1 MKLAQYKAESNETME
16 MIYLALLQVLENGPA
31 DFWNASDIAFGFINE
46 LLEFEQ
52 DNQTLQIDMESEN
65 EWKYFNGIIFLFS
78 ALLENPD
85 LYDWSTRNIGSFFT
99 QNLIGQFKAESWF
112 SYYCKDMQSRIDET
126 LVHFHNL
133 FTLDGQEISIPDV
146 GYIFSLTDFRELSEE
161 HSTSFSYG
169 HFSRMNFEET
179 FTICFDEVA
188 DKETSIEQDS
198 YYEKTLEHSLN
209 LSALLPCLNL
219 EKYSSCIE
227 YCNWHMKYSESVS
240 KKEFLTIMKY
250 AMPQRKIISNSL
262 KSGEKDLAQR
272 LFGASNI
279 NQPNNTTTS
288 TIPLFCH
295 NKRVGFHGENIGF
308 SSKVCD
314 DFYPS
319 PTDIGMCLTK
329 NLELNKVVINDPDY
343 NEFLEYDSERQVDA
357 IEGGTLWSESTFI
370 FQIENKDPLSP
381 NYKKYPNANLK
392 TMLLQLHQSKEFG
405 HFLTDTSVQKQN
417 IPLTLK
423 ANTEYIIEVSPTGQ
437 ISTESFKG
445 LDLHQRNCY
454 LEEEVK
460 QDSFFKTYTK
470 NNCHYECLTKLAGGK
485 CGCIPWDFLHN
496 IDAKE
501 CDVFGRTCFYQSIK
515 KLAQSPEE
523 PCNHC
528 LEGCDSVIYE
538 KAIVKESSFIDFSG
552 STLMTYIRNVESGDC
567 YGSKAFCDF
576 VLDKNDTL
584 KDKGL
589 KNALK
594 ALGFDNNY
602 NKVLEKFS
610 NIAVIRLRFL
620 QPKFD
625 ILDARYTAADR
636 FANFGGL
643 YGIYEEITG
652 CSLLAILNLLIIIIK
667 HMFCSKY
674 QKQNRVSRRINQN

>member
-1 MKLAQYKAESNETME
+1 MKLAQYKAGSNDTME
-16 MIYLALLQVLENGPA
+16 NVYMTLLQVLENGPA
-31 DFWNASDIAFGFINE
+31 DSWNASDLAIGFINQLWE
-46 LLEFEQ
+46 IEH
-52 DNQTLQIDMESEN
+52 DNKTFQIDMETEN

-146 GYIFSLTDFRELSEE
+146 GYIFSLTDFRELSEK

-169 HFSRMNFEET
+169 HFSRMNLKKT
-179 FTICFDEVA
+179 FTICFDDVA
-188 DKETSIEQDS
+188 NQKKSIEQDS
-198 YYEKTLEHSLN
+198 YYETTLEHSLN
-209 LSALLPCLNL
+209 FSALLPCLNL
-219 EKYSSCIE
+219 EKYSSCREYCKWHIE
-227 YCNWHMKYSESVS
+227 YSKDIP

-250 AMPQRKIISNSL
+250 AMPQRKIISNL
-262 KSGEKDLAQR
+262 FKSGEKDLAQR

-279 NQPNNTTTS
+279 KQPNKTTS
-288 TIPLFCH
+288 PISIPLFCH

-308 SSKVCD
+308 TSKVCD
-314 DFYPS
+314 DFYPG

-329 NLELNKVVINDPDY
+329 NLELNKIVLDDPNY
-343 NEFLEYDSERQVDA
+343 NEFLEFDSDRQVDA

-381 NYKKYPNANLK
+381 NYKMYPNANLK
-392 TMLLQLHQSKEFG
+392 TMLFQLHQSNELG
-405 HFLTDTSVQKQN
+405 HFLTDTNVQKQN
-417 IPLTLK
+417 IPLTIK

-437 ISTESFKG
+437 ISSESFKE
-445 LDLHQRNCY
+445 LDFHQRNCF
-454 LEEEVK
+454 LEKEVK
-460 QDSFFKTYTK
+460 QDSLFKIYTK
-470 NNCHYECLTKLAGGK
+470 NNCQYECLTKLARNK
-485 CGCIPWDFLHN
+485 CDCIPWDFLHN
-496 IDAKE
+496 IDANE
-501 CDVFGRTCFYQSIK
+501 CDVFGRTCFYQSME
-515 KLAQSPEE
+515 KLSQSPEE
-523 PCNHC
+523 LCNHC
-528 LEGCDSVIYE
+528 LEGCDSLIYE
-538 KAIVKESSFIDFSG
+538 KANVKESSFVDFSG
-552 STLMTYIRNVESGDC
+552 STLMAYIRNVESGEC
-567 YGSKAFCDF
+567 FGSKTFCDF

-594 ALGFDNNY
+594 ALGFDSNY

-625 ILDARYTAADR
+625 VLDARYTAADR

-667 HMFCSKY
+667 NMFCSKY
-674 QKQNRVSRRINQN
+674 QNRVSRRIIQN